1 MRYSRLI
8 REQSH
13 GRVHTRRNLP
23 PQIYTH
29 LLSLHPIADQTKGS
43 KTHLNVHQMLKHIV
57 FSQKNA
63 ARKKKCAM
71 IAETE
76 REKWTSLQTSLPMGK
91 ELKAVAFLAPER
103 IIFPTDNGR
112 RI

>member
-1 MRYSRLI
+1 
-8 REQSH
+8 
-13 GRVHTRRNLP
+13 
-23 PQIYTH
+23 
-29 LLSLHPIADQTKGS
+29 
-43 KTHLNVHQMLKHIV
+43 
-57 FSQKNA
+57 
-63 ARKKKCAM
+63 M